1 MEEMN
6 EMNEMEEKEDI
17 YYVEI
22 KNNKRF
28 KGIYVNKKVMLE
40 KEIVDEEI
48 SSIKTEF
55 EARLFEVT
63 QLNIDNEVK
72 KYLLKRELEIFR
84 LKRDLSELIDIKI
97 KLALI
102 TSELE
107 QLKRD
112 MLGTEDDINEDIDE
126 DLID

>member
-1 MEEMN
+1 
-6 EMNEMEEKEDI
+6 MEEKEDI

-22 KNNKRF
+22 KNNERF
-28 KGIYVNKKVMLE
+28 KGVYVNKNVILE

-48 SSIKTEF
+48 RSIKLGV
-55 EARLFEVT
+55 EALMLEVK
-63 QLNIDNEVK
+63 QLDIDVELK
-72 KYLLKRELEIFR
+72 KYLSKRDFEIYR
-84 LKRDLSELIDIKI
+84 LKRDLNELRDVQFELID
-97 KLALI
+97 KLAVI

-112 MLGTEDDINEDIDE
+112 MLGTEDNDIDNDIDE

>member
-1 MEEMN
+1 
-6 EMNEMEEKEDI
+6 MEEKEDI

-22 KNNKRF
+22 KNNERF
-28 KGIYVNKKVMLE
+28 KGVYVNKNVILE

-48 SSIKTEF
+48 RSIKLGV
-55 EARLFEVT
+55 EALMLEVK
-63 QLNIDNEVK
+63 QLDIGVELK
-72 KYLLKRELEIFR
+72 KYLSKRDFEIYR
-84 LKRDLSELIDIKI
+84 LKRDLNELRDVQFELID
-97 KLALI
+97 KLAVI

-112 MLGTEDDINEDIDE
+112 MLGTEDNDIDNDIDE

>member
-1 MEEMN
+1 MEDMN
-6 EMNEMEEKEDI
+6 EIEEKEDI

-28 KGIYVNKKVMLE
+28 KGVYVNKKAILE
-40 KEIVDEEI
+40 KEIVDEEMA
-48 SSIKTEF
+48 SIKTEF
-55 EARLFEVT
+55 EARLFEIKE
-63 QLNIDNEVK
+63 LNIDNEVK
-72 KYLLKRELEIFR
+72 KYLGRREMEIFR

-112 MLGTEDDINEDIDE
+112 MLGTEDDINENIDE
-126 DLID
+126 DLLD